1 MEGIRDKEVEQLVKF
16 FSMAFHHLS
25 DDPRNTNLL
34 HHIHNYVVFL
44 ENHIQYLQGMIEER
58 AAAKT
63 TQSISHLIPSVIERL
78 EQMENQRELSNYT
91 TL

>member
-1 MEGIRDKEVEQLVKF
+1 MEGIRDKEIEQLVKL
-16 FSMAFHHLS
+16 FSMAFNHLS

-44 ENHIQYLQGMIEER
+44 ENHIQYLQGIIEER

-63 TQSISHLIPSVIERL
+63 TQSISHLIPAVIERL
-78 EQMENQRELSNYT
+78 EEIENQRELSNYT

>member
-1 MEGIRDKEVEQLVKF
+1 MGNSRNQEAEEKLKLS
-16 FSMAFHHLS
+16 SMAFNHLS

-44 ENHIQYLQGMIEER
+44 ENHIQYLQGIIEGR

-63 TQSISHLIPSVIERL
+63 TQSISHLIPAVIERL
-78 EQMENQRELSNYT
+78 EEIENQRELSNYT